1 VKNYRVK
8 EIDGKFYPQKRSLI
22 FFWDYIRLYDRES
35 RDWFVQSVQ
44 DNLYNGSVD
53 YLVCKDAWGSTIW
66 FQPEFNSLEHAKL
79 FIEEYKKFL
88 ERKYEKRKA
97 KYYY

>member
-1 VKNYRVK
+1 MNNYRVK

-22 FFWDYIRLYDRES
+22 FFWDNIRLYDRAA
-35 RDWFVQSVQ
+35 RDWFVKSVQ

-53 YLVCKDAWGSTIW
+53 YLVCEDAWGSIIW
-66 FQPEFNSLEHAKL
+66 IRPEFETLERAKL

-88 ERKYEKRKA
+88 ERKHENQKA

>member
-1 VKNYRVK
+1 MKNYRVK
-8 EIDGKFYPQKRSLI
+8 EIDGKFYPQKRFLI

-35 RDWFVQSVQ
+35 RDWFVKSVQ
-44 DNLYNGSVD
+44 DNLYNGSVE

-66 FQPEFNSLEHAKL
+66 FRPEFSTLEHAKL

-88 ERKYEKRKA
+88 ERKYDKQKA